1 MLCFFP
7 VAYAVHGTQRKKRT
21 GTSRPRA
28 VERLGTTIHSDVYV
42 CLYSQKSS
50 QSRGL
55 DSVRPFLLFAGGLA
69 FTLSKLVSLAR
80 HFDLLSKYS
89 GLSTD
94 VRAR

>member
-1 MLCFFP
+1 MRFMELNE
-7 VAYAVHGTQRKKRT
+7 KKRT

-55 DSVRPFLLFAGGLA
+55 DSVLPFLLFAGD
-69 FTLSKLVSLAR
+69 LVL
-80 HFDLLSKYS
+80 HCPNL
-89 GLSTD
+89 
-94 VRAR
+94 